1 MKRYIFIIILF
12 FAINS
17 SFAQFFEL
25 SFEDTMGQI
34 SPQNHSLLLAGHL
47 INISNDTLHVKMVRL
62 KNNLPSQF
70 WSSSIC
76 LGLCFG
82 PGVDSVSTRDLNM
95 PIPPGDSILTE
106 VIFFQGDTIP
116 GTAQAQIKYA
126 TLNDSQVEI
135 VWFEGHTLLNNI
147 GNQPNSIDEEFMLF
161 SNYPNPF
168 NPNTNIKFKINKKS
182 LVSLDIFNLSGQKIR
197 SLLQNTYFS
206 NGEFIFK
213 WDATNGLNQ
222 PVSSGIYIYQLKII
236 NNNLVKI
243 FTKKMLLVR

>member
-1 MKRYIFIIILF
+1 
-12 FAINS
+12 
-17 SFAQFFEL
+17 
-25 SFEDTMGQI
+25 
-34 SPQNHSLLLAGHL
+34 
-47 INISNDTLHVKMVRL
+47 
-62 KNNLPSQF
+62 
-70 WSSSIC
+70 
-76 LGLCFG
+76 
-82 PGVDSVSTRDLNM
+82 
-95 PIPPGDSILTE
+95 
-106 VIFFQGDTIP
+106 
-116 GTAQAQIKYA
+116 
-126 TLNDSQVEI
+126 
-135 VWFEGHTLLNNI
+135 
-147 GNQPNSIDEEFMLF
+147 MLF

-182 LVSLDIFNLSGQKIR
+182 LVSLDIFNLSGQKIH